1 MLNLMQTLLRN
12 LRFALRTMSTNLGL
26 TGAAVLTLALGIG
39 ANSAIFTVTNALLL
53 KPFPYHDPEQLVSV
67 EVRDQTNDR
76 GLNLIR
82 YETVRDQNR
91 SFDGVAVWAHDDL
104 NLTGNG
110 EPVQVPVARVSP
122 NLFSLLGVQ
131 PALGRGFS
139 AEDGRAE
146 GKPVV
151 MLSDSLWRTRYHG
164 DPGILGQ
171 TVTLDAT
178 ASTVIGVLP
187 GNVQFPFVGK
197 SEIWTPRYFEYSLV
211 PTERLRTGVGY
222 LNMVARLRP
231 GISVGQANTELA
243 VLNKQYRK
251 QNATM
256 PDAEPN
262 IGMTARPLRDLVVGD
277 LRGKVMMLMAAVGV
291 VLLIACGNVASL
303 LLSRAVVRRREVAVR
318 AALGASRRAIISQ
331 LLTESV
337 LMALIAAAVGVAL
350 GWGATRALSAWGA
363 ARLPQGIPIA
373 IDLRVLLFTLVISLL
388 AGILFGLAPGLQLA
402 RLDVNGT
409 LREEGRGSS
418 PGQARVK
425 ARDLLVVGQVALSLL
440 LLIGAGLLVRS
451 FVRLL
456 AVDPGFEASHAL
468 TMNISLSTLKYG
480 KPPQQVAFFDEVLRR
495 VAGVPG
501 VRSAA
506 ISAAQPLTV
515 MRITPVLPQGQPNLP
530 LAQRPF
536 VVIEAVS
543 PGWFET
549 MRIPVRA
556 GRAFS
561 NADQAQAAPVVIANE
576 TFARQFWPNANPLD
590 QHVTIGRRPV
600 PAQVVAVAADV
611 KNKGLEQDTQA
622 QLYLPFPQLPWGEMN
637 LVLRTE
643 GPPQGVI
650 SAVRAKI
657 AAVDPDQP
665 LTEVQTVDTLID
677 TARAQPRFLLM
688 LVGAFA
694 GLALALAVIGIYGVL
709 SFSVAQRRQEFG
721 VRMAMGADR
730 ADVLGLV
737 LRHGFRLAVVGVVV
751 GLGAAL
757 LATKLMASM
766 LYKTGRYD
774 AVTFIAA
781 PLVLVAVALLAS
793 YLPARRATRVNPV
806 DALR

>member
-110 EPVQVPVARVSP
+110 EPVQVPVTRVSP

-781 PLVLVAVALLAS
+781 PLVLVGVALLAS